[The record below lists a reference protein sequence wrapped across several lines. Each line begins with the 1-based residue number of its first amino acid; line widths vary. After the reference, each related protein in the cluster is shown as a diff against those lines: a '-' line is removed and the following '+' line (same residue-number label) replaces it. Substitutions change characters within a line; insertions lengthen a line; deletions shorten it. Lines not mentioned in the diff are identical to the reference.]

1 MSTPQPAGIGITHN
15 AASNLL
21 GLPPADLERLV
32 NAGHIRRNDKNSYSV
47 PVLVQDY
54 IAHIQSKAQGNETH
68 PKQADV
74 AAHLDISNRTVRE
87 LEAKLPVPDDYTL
100 SAFRVA
106 YLRHLREIAAGRS
119 GNGGLDLAGERAA
132 LAKVQRER
140 IEMQN
145 AVTRRELAP
154 VILIEQVL
162 AKAGSKVASI
172 LDAIPR
178 MIRRR
183 VAALSADDLKL
194 IAEEIA
200 RARNIAAA
208 IRIEDLNEDHTD
220 ADDDQ
225 PIADDP
231 DD

>member
-1 MSTPQPAGIGITHN
+1 M
-15 AASNLL
+15 
-21 GLPPADLERLV
+21 

-54 IAHIQSKAQGNETH
+54 IAHIQSKEKENETH

-74 AAHLDISNRTVRE
+74 AAHLDISDRTVRE
-87 LEAKLPVPDDYTL
+87 LEAKLPVSADYTL

-119 GNGGLDLAGERAA
+119 GNGELDLAGERAA

-145 AVTRRELAP
+145 AITRRELAP

-162 AKAGSKVASI
+162 AKAGRKVAGI
-172 LDAIPR
+172 LDAIPG
-178 MIRRR
+178 MIKRRLTT
-183 VAALSADDLKL
+183 LSADGLTL
-194 IAEEIA
+194 IAVEIA
-200 RARNIAAA
+200 KARNIAAA
-208 IRIEDLNEDHTD
+208 LSLADLQEDALPD
-220 ADDDQ
+220 AEYLPSEESD
-225 PIADDP
+225 
-231 DD
+231 